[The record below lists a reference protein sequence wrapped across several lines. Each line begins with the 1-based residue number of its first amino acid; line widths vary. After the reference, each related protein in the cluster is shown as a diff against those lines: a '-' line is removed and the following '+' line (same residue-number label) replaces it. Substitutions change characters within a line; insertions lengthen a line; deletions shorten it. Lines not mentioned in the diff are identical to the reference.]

1 MTIALLERVTAA
13 AEEAKAERTAARILV
28 KNLADLSMSRY
39 FAQSVI
45 SALVYLE
52 SVKMSGVKRHERETV
67 DTNRGRRP
75 QDRCSGL

>member
-28 KNLADLSMSRY
+28 KNLVDLLMSRY
-39 FAQSVI
+39 FAHSVI

-52 SVKMSGVKRHERETV
+52 SVKNVGGQAARA
-67 DTNRGRRP
+67 
-75 QDRCSGL
+75 